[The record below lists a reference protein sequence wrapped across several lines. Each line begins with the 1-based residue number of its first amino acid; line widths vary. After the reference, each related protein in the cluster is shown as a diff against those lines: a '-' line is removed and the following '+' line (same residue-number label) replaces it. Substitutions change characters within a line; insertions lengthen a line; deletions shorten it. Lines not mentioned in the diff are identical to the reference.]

1 MTTHEN
7 APMLTPAKYLLTGL
21 LLAVASMAT
30 ADDYDRLPGDVA
42 NYYKAVMPAEAEMKW
57 KRVPW
62 MTRLDEA
69 MKVAAKEKRPVC
81 IWVVDNEPLDRC

>member
-1 MTTHEN
+1 MP
-7 APMLTPAKYLLTGL
+7 APTKYLFAGL
-21 LLAVASMAT
+21 LLALANAAT
-30 ADDYDRLPGDVA
+30 ADDIDRLPGDKA
-42 NYYKAVMPAEAEMKW
+42 DYYKAIVPAEAEMKW

>member
-1 MTTHEN
+1 
-7 APMLTPAKYLLTGL
+7 MLTPTKFLLTGVL
-21 LLAVASMAT
+21 LTLATAAT
-30 ADDYDRLPGDVA
+30 ADDIDRLPGDKA
-42 NYYKAVMPAEAEMKW
+42 SYYKAIVPVEAEMKW

>member
-1 MTTHEN
+1 MP
-7 APMLTPAKYLLTGL
+7 APSKCLLAGL
-21 LLAVASMAT
+21 LLALPAMAT
-30 ADDYDRLPGDVA
+30 ADDIDRLPGDKA
-42 NYYKAVMPAEAEMKW
+42 DYYKAIVPADAEMKW

>member
-1 MTTHEN
+1 
-7 APMLTPAKYLLTGL
+7 MLSRIKPLLTL
-21 LLAVASMAT
+21 VFATLATAAT
-30 ADDYDRLPGDVA
+30 ADDIDRLPGDKA
-42 NYYKAVMPAEAEMKW
+42 SYYKAIVPADAEMKW

-69 MKVAAKEKRPVC
+69 MKVAAKETRPVC

>member
-1 MTTHEN
+1 MR
-7 APMLTPAKYLLTGL
+7 TPAKYLLAGL
-21 LLAVASMAT
+21 LLTLAT
-30 ADDYDRLPGDVA
+30 AARAGEIDRLPGNSAD
-42 NYYKAVMPAEAEMKW
+42 YYKAILPTDAEMKW

-81 IWVVDNEPLDRC
+81 LWVVDDEPLDRC

>member
-1 MTTHEN
+1 
-7 APMLTPAKYLLTGL
+7 MLTPAKYLLTGL
-21 LLAVASMAT
+21 LLGAAT
-30 ADDYDRLPGDVA
+30 AALAGDIDRLPGNSAD
-42 NYYKAVMPAEAEMKW
+42 YYKVIVPAEPEMKW

-69 MKVAAKEKRPVC
+69 MKVAAREKRPVC